1 MNKLLLGGTAAAA
14 MLFIAPAF
22 AQSAPPPGVAQ
33 GTAPEMAPAPPLP
46 PIAQVPPL
54 PPSAHMQMFRMPM
67 NTETRDQVVAHV
79 RVMFGQLDGNRDGF
93 VTRQE
98 VDTAHHKMAGEFGGK
113 LAKRLAMRSDLPKP
127 VRGAM
132 FDRLDTNKD
141 GMISREEFMAGRH
154 EIREQHV
161 YVMRNGE
168 APAELGHVPGTPEG
182 PTRVTIL
189 QDGQPPI
196 EVGGASGQRHVKMM
210 QMHGMG
216 MGMGMH
222 GKMFETA
229 DANHDGKVS
238 LKEMTAAA
246 LRHFDSADANHDG
259 KLSPEERMQMHPRV
273 SVQHMQ
279 PD

>member
-1 MNKLLLGGTAAAA
+1 MNKLLLGGAAAAA
-14 MLFIAPAF
+14 MLAVTPAF

-33 GTAPEMAPAPPLP
+33 GTAPEMTPAPPLP
-46 PIAQVPPL
+46 PLAPLPPL

-67 NTETRDQVVAHV
+67 KTETRDAVAAHV
-79 RVMFGQLDGNRDGF
+79 RGMFGELDANRDGF

-98 VDTAHHKMAGEFGGK
+98 VDAAHQKMAGHFRGK
-113 LAKRLAMRSDLPKP
+113 LAKGLAMHSDLPKP
-127 VRGAM
+127 DRGAI

-161 YVMRNGE
+161 YVMGNGE
-168 APAELGHVPGTPEG
+168 APVELGADRARGAP
-182 PTRVTIL
+182 
-189 QDGQPPI
+189 GQP
-196 EVGGASGQRHVKMM
+196 HVKVM
-210 QMHGMG
+210 QMH
-216 MGMGMH
+216 GMGMH
-222 GKMFETA
+222 GKMFDTA

-246 LRHFDSADANHDG
+246 LQHFDSADTNHDG

-273 SVQHMQ
+273 SVQRMQ
-279 PD
+279 PN